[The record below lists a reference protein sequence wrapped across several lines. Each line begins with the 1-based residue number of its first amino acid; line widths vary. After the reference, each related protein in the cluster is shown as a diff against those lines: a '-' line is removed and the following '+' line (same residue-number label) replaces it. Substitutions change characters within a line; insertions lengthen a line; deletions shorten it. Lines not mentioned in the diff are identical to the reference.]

1 MLPLPLLDSSGLTRM
16 ALPRTSLGARP
27 KKKQKLI
34 HPLSLLISSC
44 LTRPPGTLVWG
55 NYTPSFLASLSS
67 SGQFLECQAKKDV
80 PPLP

>member
-1 MLPLPLLDSSGLTRM
+1 MLPLPLMDSSGLTRM
-16 ALPRTSLGARP
+16 ALPRPSLGARP
-27 KKKQKLI
+27 KKKKKLI

-67 SGQFLECQAKKDV
+67 SGQFLECQAKKDEA
-80 PPLP
+80 PLP